1 MNIRVPKIYKI
12 VDITDGR
19 TYIGSTKQH
28 LISSRMTMHRTENNK
43 CSSKQIIKDNNY
55 YYKLVEECTLD
66 NIKERERFHI
76 NNTENCINIQ
86 KLNGLDKERKN
97 LRDKLAMREKR
108 KYWKQLPGIINID
121 VNLFN

>member
-19 TYIGSTKQH
+19 TYIGSTKQR
-28 LISSRMTMHRTENNK
+28 LLSSRIAVHRNENNM

-55 YYKLVEECTLD
+55 YYELVEECTLD

>member
-1 MNIRVPKIYKI
+1 MNHIVPKIYKI
-12 VDITDGR
+12 VDKTNGR
-19 TYIGSTKQH
+19 TYIGSTKQR
-28 LISSRMTMHRTENNK
+28 LISSRMSMHRTENNK
-43 CSSKQIIKDNNY
+43 CSSKIIIKDNNY

-108 KYWKQLPGIINID
+108 KYWKELPGIINID

>member
-1 MNIRVPKIYKI
+1 M
-12 VDITDGR
+12 
-19 TYIGSTKQH
+19 
-28 LISSRMTMHRTENNK
+28 

-55 YYKLVEECTLD
+55 YYELVEECTLD
-66 NIKERERFHI
+66 NIKERERFYI